1 MNRKKLVAAVIMAL
15 VLVLLTASVLA
26 DAYWVKTGDGKTV
39 NVRWEDGTGGSVMAR
54 LKYGTKIDVLAFTK
68 GGSWALFTYKGR
80 TLDGEDYYGDAYVQA
95 KFLVP
100 YKPEPYSK
108 SSSSSSSST
117 SGQTQNTGSAGMN
130 ALFSQARIV
139 TPYTVTVRPT
149 RSSGQ
154 VNVRWAPSKGSTLLR
169 AFPSDYQLSVLAE
182 LGTDWF
188 QVQDPESGVV
198 GFLNKAYIVK

>member
-1 MNRKKLVAAVIMAL
+1 MSRKKWIVAAILSLAL
-15 VLVLLTASVLA
+15 VLLAASALA

-39 NVRWEDGTGGSVMAR
+39 NVRWEDGTNGSVMTR
-54 LKYGTKIDVLAFTK
+54 LKYGTKIDVITFTK
-68 GGSWALFTYKGR
+68 GGTWALFTYDGP
-80 TLDGEDYYGDAYVQA
+80 TLDGGHHYGDAYVMA

-108 SSSSSSSST
+108 SSSSSSSS
-117 SGQTQNTGSAGMN
+117 SGQQQSSGSGSMN
-130 ALFSQARIV
+130 ALFSQARLV

-169 AFPSDYQLSVLAE
+169 GFPSDYQLTVLAE
-182 LGTDWF
+182 LGTDWY
-188 QVQDPESGVV
+188 QVQDPSSGAV